1 LPYLVVVPV
10 DGEGLRGPTAYKI
23 ALMLTWIDMWIA
35 RVFVVVWVPHVLLY
49 SMGDKLLLNRWADML
64 FWPSISVCF
73 LLAMISLALLQRSGI
88 RLLKLFYFDEVETR
102 AAVGAFA
109 AKARKWRPPWTS
121 TP

>member
-1 LPYLVVVPV
+1 MPV
-10 DGEGLRGPTAYKI
+10 DGEGLRGPRAYKI

-35 RVFVVVWVPHVLLY
+35 RVFVVLWVPHVLLY

-64 FWPSISVCF
+64 FWPFMSVCF
-73 LLAMISLALLQRSGI
+73 VLATISLALLQRSGI

-102 AAVGAFA
+102 AAVNAFA